1 MEVLIG
7 GNVPIAAGLSSSAA
21 FTVSSALASIHANG
35 GDKGEVKEGRKE
47 DFLGKV
53 IKGEL

>member
-35 GDKGEVKEGRKE
+35 GDQGEVKEGRKE